1 MIYICNYGHMSLK
14 HLILALVAQKPSTG
28 YEITYEFDAVSSF
41 FWRATHQQIY
51 RELAS
56 LAEDGLL
63 RFKSVEQRSKPDKK
77 VYSITAKG
85 RKAFAAWFAEPGPP
99 SRQTDGLMIKF
110 FSGELGG
117 IGELRNQLR
126 LARAAHEARLKAL
139 EAVEAEHYGEP
150 VGEMPRWKQCIYL
163 TLQLGLARERTWLE
177 WAQTSDR
184 ILAKDARG

>member
-1 MIYICNYGHMSLK
+1 MSLK

-28 YEITYEFDAVSSF
+28 YEITHEFDAVSSF

-51 RELAS
+51 RELAA

-63 RFKSVEQRSKPDKK
+63 RFKAVKK

-85 RKAFAAWFAEPGPP
+85 RKAFAAWFAEAGSPP
-99 SRQTDGLMIKF
+99 RQTDPLMIKF

-117 IGELRNQLR
+117 IDELRNQLR
-126 LARAAHEARLKAL
+126 LARAAHEARLKRL

-150 VGEMPRWKQCIYL
+150 VAEMPRWKQCIYL
-163 TLQLGLARERTWLE
+163 TLQLGLARERVWLE
-177 WAQTSDR
+177 WADMSDR
-184 ILAKDARG
+184 VLAKGARRS

>member
-1 MIYICNYGHMSLK
+1 MSLK

-28 YEITYEFDAVSSF
+28 YEITHEFDTVSSF

-51 RELAS
+51 RELAA

-63 RFKSVEQRSKPDKK
+63 RFKAVEQRSKPDKK

-99 SRQTDGLMIKF
+99 PRQTDVLMIKF

-117 IGELRNQLR
+117 IDELRNQLQQ
-126 LARAAHEARLKAL
+126 ARAAHEARLRAL
-139 EAVEAEHYGEP
+139 EVVEAEHYSEP
-150 VGEMPRWKQCIYL
+150 VAEMPRWKQCIYL
-163 TLQLGLARERTWLE
+163 TLQLGLARERVWIE
-177 WAQTSDR
+177 WADVSDR
-184 ILAKDARG
+184 VLAGGARG